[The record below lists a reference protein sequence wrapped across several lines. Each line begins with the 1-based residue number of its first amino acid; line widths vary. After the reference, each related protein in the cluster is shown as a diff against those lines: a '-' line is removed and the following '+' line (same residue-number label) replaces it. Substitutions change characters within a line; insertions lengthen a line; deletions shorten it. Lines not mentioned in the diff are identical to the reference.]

1 MQLYMGLSMNL
12 ASPQHPQN
20 HTDAFQGTRL
30 CPHGASLP
38 NPGVT
43 DYEGLPFSC
52 LTPITWESRDKSV
65 SCDTVLGTPGTLQ
78 ALRRH
83 L

>member
-1 MQLYMGLSMNL
+1 MQLHMALSMHL
-12 ASPQHPQN
+12 ALLSILSTIGMPFKAH
-20 HTDAFQGTRL
+20 L

-52 LTPITWESRDKSV
+52 LSPWTREGRDKSV
-65 SCDTVLGTPGTLQ
+65 SCDTVLGSPATLQ
-78 ALRRH
+78 ALSRH